1 MQLYADHI
9 YIELFPYFLPFE
21 LAVMILSY
29 THLLQPKQ
37 LTNDIV
43 NYCKRKIQL
52 KSIYHNKWIVEYKQ
66 KEPDD
71 IDWLSNDILRHA
83 NDYQATNTGLGGL
96 IKMFQRLYLLRDK
109 DVECVREYITCYL
122 QTCSSS
128 NQINT
133 MLGLYTPA
141 ERVGFLYTVCPFDM
155 CDP

>member
-29 THLLQPKQ
+29 THLLQSKQ
-37 LTNDIV
+37 LTYDIS

-52 KSIYHNKWIVEYKQ
+52 KSIYYNKFI

-71 IDWLSNDILRHA
+71 IDWLSNDLVRHA

-133 MLGLYTPA
+133 LLGLLTHI
-141 ERVGFLYTVCPFDM
+141 ERDNFFSSLTYVAYHDM